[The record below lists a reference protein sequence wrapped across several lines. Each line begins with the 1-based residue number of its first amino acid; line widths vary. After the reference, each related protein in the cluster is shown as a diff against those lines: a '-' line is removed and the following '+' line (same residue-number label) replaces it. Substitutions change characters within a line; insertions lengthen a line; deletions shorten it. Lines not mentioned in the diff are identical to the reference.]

1 MIAGAVYILGT
12 LVALA
17 CAILLLRGYLRGRQK
32 LLLWSS
38 LCFFGLA
45 ISNFLVFIDLI
56 ILPAS
61 DRSLS
66 AAAGHRRRS
75 HAASAVRSHMG
86 RRVTA

>member
-17 CAILLLRGYLRGRQK
+17 CAILLLRGYVRGRQK

-56 ILPAS
+56 ILPTQIDLYPLRLAT
-61 DRSLS
+61 
-66 AAAGHRRRS
+66 AAAAMLLLLYGLIWE
-75 HAASAVRSHMG
+75 G
-86 RRVTA
+86 E

>member
-56 ILPAS
+56 ILPVQIDLYPLRLAT
-61 DRSLS
+61 
-66 AAAGHRRRS
+66 AAAAMLLLLYGLIWEEE
-75 HAASAVRSHMG
+75 
-86 RRVTA
+86 

>member
-12 LVALA
+12 LMALA

-56 ILPAS
+56 ILPAQI
-61 DRSLS
+61 DLYPLRLAT
-66 AAAGHRRRS
+66 AAAAMLLLLYGLIWE
-75 HAASAVRSHMG
+75 G
-86 RRVTA
+86 E

>member
-17 CAILLLRGYLRGRQK
+17 CAVLLLRGYLSGRHK

-45 ISNFLVFIDLI
+45 ISNFLVFSI
-56 ILPAS
+56 
-61 DRSLS
+61 SLCS
-66 AAAGHRRRS
+66 PPRLTYIPCA
-75 HAASAVRSHMG
+75 
-86 RRVTA
+86 

>member
-17 CAILLLRGYLRGRQK
+17 CAVLLLRGYMRGRQK

-56 ILPAS
+56 MLPAEINLYPL
-61 DRSLS
+61 RLAT
-66 AAAGHRRRS
+66 AAAAMLLLLSGLIWE
-75 HAASAVRSHMG
+75 G
-86 RRVTA
+86 E